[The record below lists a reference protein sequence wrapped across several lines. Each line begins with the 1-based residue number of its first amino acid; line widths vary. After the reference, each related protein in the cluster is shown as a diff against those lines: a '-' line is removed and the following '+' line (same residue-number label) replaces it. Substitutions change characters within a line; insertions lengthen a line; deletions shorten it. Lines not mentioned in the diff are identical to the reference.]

1 MLKWLHMNPDLQKQ
15 ALDVDYLNN
24 IATQPVKKLNLNR
37 RQLVIGGAILSVV
50 VFFITIL
57 AVAALSGTSD
67 QPLQRL
73 AARLQTTEKIVGDAQ
88 SKLKSTELR
97 TLNSNLKIFLTNTN
111 RDIVAPL
118 ADENINTAKLE
129 KTIVTAEAGTDI
141 TGRLEDARLNA
152 VFDRTYARE
161 LSYQLETITTLIEQ
175 IKSSTSSQ
183 NLETFLDNTSLNL
196 QPTQKAFAEF
206 NAANG

>member
-1 MLKWLHMNPDLQKQ
+1 MNPDQQKQ

-24 IATQPVKKLNLNR
+24 IAASTAKKPILNR
-37 RQLVIGGAILSVV
+37 RRLVIGGAILAVV
-50 VFFITIL
+50 VFFITVL
-57 AVAALSGTSD
+57 VVATLGGTPD

-73 AARLQTTEKIVGDAQ
+73 AARLQTTEKIVTDAQ
-88 SKLKSTELR
+88 GKLKSTELR

-111 RDIVAPL
+111 RDITTQL
-118 ADENINTAKLE
+118 TDQKINIAKLD

-141 TGRLEDARLNA
+141 VSRLEDARLNA
-152 VFDRTYARE
+152 VYDRAYARE
-161 LSYQLETITTLIEQ
+161 LSYQLERITNLIEQ

-183 NLETFLDNTSLNL
+183 SLKTFLDNTSLNL

-206 NAANG
+206 NAANS